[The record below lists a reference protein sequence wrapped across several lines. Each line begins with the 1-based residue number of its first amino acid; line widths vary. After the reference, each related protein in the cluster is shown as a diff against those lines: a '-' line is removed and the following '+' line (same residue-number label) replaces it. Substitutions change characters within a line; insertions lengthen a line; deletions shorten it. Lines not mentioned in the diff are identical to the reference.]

1 MTQTA
6 ITREPVAGRRLKAER
21 LNGARALREAQA
33 LRYRVFSAEFDA
45 KLEGAEDG
53 LDRDD
58 YDRHCAHIGVRDLDS
73 GALVATT
80 RLLDHRAAERLGRF
94 YSEEEFHLS
103 GLDALHGPVLEIG
116 RTCVAPEYRNGAT
129 IAVLWGELAEVLN
142 EGGYR
147 YLMGCASI
155 PMRDGGMQAKA
166 VMQRLRERYLCTD
179 YLQAEPK
186 NPLPPLDVPENL
198 TAELAAAAQGLHA
211 PGRQDLRRALL
222 GPGFPGRRR
231 VHPAQAR
238 RTLPALRPPL
248 QGSGLMARLRL
259 LLRSARLLGLV
270 ALGLGLAAWVSLR
283 ERLPGADVTPLR
295 QRLTRWWLARL
306 CAALPFEV
314 RVSGEA
320 PRQPML
326 WVANHVSWTDIPLL
340 GALAPLTFLSKAEVR
355 AWPLAGWLA
364 EKAGTLFIRRGSGDS
379 RLINQRLA
387 EQLHRGRNLL
397 IFPEG
402 TTTNGESL
410 RTFHGRLMASALE
423 AGVAVQPV
431 AISYRRDG
439 VPDAQAPFIGDDDLL
454 SHLGRLLRGERGS
467 VHIQLLEPIPSQ
479 GLDRAE
485 LARQAQQAVRLA
497 LFGTAATTQTRRAA

>member
-1 MTQTA
+1 
-6 ITREPVAGRRLKAER
+6 
-21 LNGARALREAQA
+21 
-33 LRYRVFSAEFDA
+33 
-45 KLEGAEDG
+45 
-53 LDRDD
+53 
-58 YDRHCAHIGVRDLDS
+58 
-73 GALVATT
+73 
-80 RLLDHRAAERLGRF
+80 
-94 YSEEEFHLS
+94 
-103 GLDALHGPVLEIG
+103 
-116 RTCVAPEYRNGAT
+116 
-129 IAVLWGELAEVLN
+129 
-142 EGGYR
+142 
-147 YLMGCASI
+147 
-155 PMRDGGMQAKA
+155 
-166 VMQRLRERYLCTD
+166 
-179 YLQAEPK
+179 
-186 NPLPPLDVPENL
+186 
-198 TAELAAAAQGLHA
+198 
-211 PGRQDLRRALL
+211 
-222 GPGFPGRRR
+222 
-231 VHPAQAR
+231 
-238 RTLPALRPPL
+238 
-248 QGSGLMARLRL
+248 MARLRL

-497 LFGTAATTQTRRAA
+497 L

>member
-186 NPLPPLDVPENL
+186 NPLPTLDVPENL
-198 TAELAAAAQGLHA
+198 TAEL
-211 PGRQDLRRALL
+211 
-222 GPGFPGRRR
+222 
-231 VHPAQAR
+231 
-238 RTLPALRPPL
+238 PPL
-248 QGSGLMARLRL
+248 LKAYMRLG
-259 LLRSARLLGLV
+259 AKICGEPCWDPDFQV
-270 ALGLGLAAWVSLR
+270 
-283 ERLPGADVTPLR
+283 ADVFILLKRDELCPR
-295 QRLTRWWLARL
+295 YARHFK
-306 CAALPFEV
+306 AAV
-314 RVSGEA
+314 
-320 PRQPML
+320 
-326 WVANHVSWTDIPLL
+326 
-340 GALAPLTFLSKAEVR
+340 
-355 AWPLAGWLA
+355 
-364 EKAGTLFIRRGSGDS
+364 
-379 RLINQRLA
+379 
-387 EQLHRGRNLL
+387 
-397 IFPEG
+397 
-402 TTTNGESL
+402 
-410 RTFHGRLMASALE
+410 
-423 AGVAVQPV
+423 
-431 AISYRRDG
+431 
-439 VPDAQAPFIGDDDLL
+439 
-454 SHLGRLLRGERGS
+454 
-467 VHIQLLEPIPSQ
+467 
-479 GLDRAE
+479 
-485 LARQAQQAVRLA
+485 
-497 LFGTAATTQTRRAA
+497 